1 MSKKVKKKITT
12 NSRVINEL
20 LTKYRNT
27 FYALKE
33 LVNNSIQAKSTEIRI
48 DIDYSSKN
56 EIDSYIKSIAIR
68 DNGHGVSISDFENK
82 ILEIGTTAKSGG
94 QGVGRFGSLQIGKT
108 ITIETVSFDKA
119 LTKFTKVQ
127 FTFDVDDLKS
137 DVFHNIDFV
146 IEEEELDGTQNPY
159 YQVTIGNLYTNSQ
172 VDIPRKNRLSVEFKK
187 EAFRHALF
195 QHYPIEIF
203 NEKLAFIV
211 NMKKLEKKEFLLS
224 DPKHISRQYIATTGK
239 EFSIKLFFYNVT
251 LNDNNVK
258 VFLQTEN
265 AGIKTVSQEFIYSSD
280 YHTPDLGTWFIYLD
294 SPMFTTDLFRNL
306 DLENLGYEEWKN
318 LKEFIK
324 DVVNEFFKEN
334 NSKFEKF
341 INKLKTDNSTKGI
354 LEGISSP
361 THFNVFNKVAY
372 LLENDY
378 HLLEKEDKTRFV
390 IYPLVNTAIKDGR
403 IRQIIQEAINLKPE
417 TKEKFYGLL
426 QKTDLENVVHFSS
439 SVAEKLEFLNFL
451 HDITYGKVSEVLKER
466 SQLHKIIEG
475 QLWLFGENYNETP
488 TLWSDRKIGNILNEI
503 REKHMTY
510 VPTKEEDNL
519 IDIKGMDDITDLFF
533 FNEKILDN
541 NSKEIMIVELKAPNC
556 AISQKELNQIDKYAY
571 TIEQH
576 AALGS
581 ENIKYKLIL
590 ISSRLA
596 GFAKSKLESAREK
609 YGSSFTYDIKS
620 KTKNIEVLV
629 LSWSELIEINKRKL
643 KYMSKMLNV
652 KDKDVNSKF
661 ESEYAH
667 LIDDKFRS
675 QLKKVV

>member
-33 LVNNSIQAKSTEIRI
+33 LINNSIQAKSTEILI
-48 DIDYSSKN
+48 DLDYSTKKD
-56 EIDSYIKSIAIR
+56 IDSYIKSVSIR

-82 ILEIGTTAKSGG
+82 ILEIGTTAKTGG
-94 QGVGRFGSLQIGKT
+94 QGVGRFGSLQLGRV
-108 ITIETVSFDKA
+108 ITIETVSFDRT
-119 LTKFTKVQ
+119 LNKFTKVQ
-127 FTFDVDDLKS
+127 FTFDVDALKS
-137 DVFHNIDFV
+137 DSFHNIDFV
-146 IEEEELDGTQNPY
+146 AEEEELDGQQSTY
-159 YQVTIGNLYTNSQ
+159 YQVAITNLYTNSQ
-172 VDIPRKNRLSVEFKK
+172 SDILRKNKLSIEFKK
-187 EAFRHALF
+187 ENFRHSLF

-203 NEKLAFIV
+203 NDKIAFVV
-211 NMKKLEKKEFLLS
+211 NRKKLEKKEFLVS
-224 DPKHISRQYIATTGK
+224 DPKHISRKYIATTGV
-239 EFSIKLFFYNVT
+239 EYTIKLFFYNVT

-294 SPMFTTDLFRNL
+294 SPMFTTDLFRNI

-341 INKLKTDNSTKGI
+341 ISKLREDKSSKEI
-354 LEGISSP
+354 LEGINSS
-361 THFNVFNKVAY
+361 THFNIFNKVAY

-403 IRQIIQEAINLKPE
+403 IRQIIQDTINLKPE

-426 QKTDLENVVHFSS
+426 ERTDLENVVHFSS

-451 HDITYGKVSEVLKER
+451 HDITYGKISDVLKER
-466 SQLHKIIEG
+466 SQLHKIIES
-475 QLWLFGENYNETP
+475 QLWLFGEYYGETP
-488 TLWSDRKIGNILNEI
+488 TLWSDRKIGNILIEI
-503 REKHMTY
+503 RNKHMAY
-510 VPTKEEDNL
+510 KPTQEDENL
-519 IDIKGMDDITDLFF
+519 IDVRGSDDITDLFF
-533 FNEKILDN
+533 FNEKVLDN

-556 AISQKELNQIDKYAY
+556 AIAQKELGQIDKYAF

-576 AALGS
+576 SALGS

-590 ISSRLA
+590 ISSKLA
-596 GFAKSKLESAREK
+596 GFAKSKLDSAREK
-609 YGSSFTYDIKS
+609 YGNSFTYDIKS

-629 LSWSELIEINKRKL
+629 MTWSELIEINKRKL
-643 KYMSKMLNV
+643 KYMSKMLTV

-667 LIDDKFRS
+667 LIDDKIRS
-675 QLKKVV
+675 QLKKVG